1 MKAITLTK
9 IIAKERKSKT
19 FDFHFQ
25 KELIINQIAKMFVDL
40 RKEAKLTQNTL
51 AKKAGTTQPV
61 IARLESGS
69 DNRLPSLDLLTR
81 IAAATHTKLKI
92 TLQKTKTA

>member
-1 MKAITLTK
+1 MKTITLTE
-9 IIAKERKSKT
+9 IIAKERKSKK
-19 FDFHFQ
+19 FDFYFQ

-40 RKEAKLTQNTL
+40 RKKAKLTQNTL

-69 DNRLPSLDLLTR
+69 DNRLPSLDLLAR
-81 IAAATHTKLKI
+81 IAAATNSKLKI
-92 TLQKTKTA
+92 TLQKN